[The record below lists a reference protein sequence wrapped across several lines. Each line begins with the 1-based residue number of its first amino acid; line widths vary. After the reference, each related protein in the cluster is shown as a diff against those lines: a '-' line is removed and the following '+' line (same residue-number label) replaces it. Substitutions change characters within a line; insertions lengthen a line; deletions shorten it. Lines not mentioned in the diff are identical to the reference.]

1 MRDFSDLI
9 STPITYLPLFVFDT
23 YQSPSL
29 PKLADILVDSNM
41 WRVTVIHQAPPS
53 LSDADRN
60 AAQSSRP
67 ARARCPSSTQRR
79 PADRRAR
86 SPTIRHRRNSS
97 STRSQR
103 QPQQHA
109 NSDDRRSR
117 SRSRRCTCRHRTCTL
132 IPSADAEAM
141 QKMLL
146 VLQDLHQLFPAVLPA
161 DVCMPTIAVLP
172 SSPPSQKL
180 SQTSLN
186 LPSSTL
192 PTDGQH
198 CVLIQLPKSPLKFLV
213 PFPPA
218 RQNDASCR
226 RHRHRHRQSLLSDSV
241 VSSSSES
248 AAAGQRPKRAP
259 ATDDS
264 DGVSS
269 STA

>member
-1 MRDFSDLI
+1 
-9 STPITYLPLFVFDT
+9 
-23 YQSPSL
+23 
-29 PKLADILVDSNM
+29 M
-41 WRVTVIHQAPPS
+41 WRVPVIQAPQS
-53 LSDADRN
+53 LSDADRK
-60 AAQSSRP
+60 AAQSTGP
-67 ARARCPSSTQRR
+67 PRARCPSSTQRR

-117 SRSRRCTCRHRTCTL
+117 SRSRRCTCRHRTSTLNGDSRSAAQRL
-132 IPSADAEAM
+132 IPSADAGVM

-161 DVCMPTIAVLP
+161 DVRMPTIAVLP

-218 RQNDASCR
+218 RQSDASCR

-248 AAAGQRPKRAP
+248 AAVGQRPKRAS